1 MELFELKGSFFC
13 PVTAIWKWRQKS
25 RLEFRGDLPFFRSE
39 DGTGFTP
46 KVLNAELRALLQD
59 EIDYTE
65 GRISAHSF
73 RAGLTTTMARLGYS
87 ADMISVQGRWASE
100 AYLKYCK
107 LGRANRLQ
115 DQLDLMTK
123 MTEVSTT
130 WISGGVLV
138 R

>member
-1 MELFELKGSFFC
+1 
-13 PVTAIWKWRQKS
+13 
-25 RLEFRGDLPFFRSE
+25 
-39 DGTGFTP
+39 
-46 KVLNAELRALLQD
+46 
-59 EIDYTE
+59 
-65 GRISAHSF
+65 
-73 RAGLTTTMARLGYS
+73 MARLGYS